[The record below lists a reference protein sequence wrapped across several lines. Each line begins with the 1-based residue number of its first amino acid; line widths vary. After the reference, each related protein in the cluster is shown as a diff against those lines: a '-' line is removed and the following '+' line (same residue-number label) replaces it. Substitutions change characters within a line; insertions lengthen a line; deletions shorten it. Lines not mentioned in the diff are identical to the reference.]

1 MLNFLLILLVGWPAI
16 IVTIIL
22 AVLGLIR
29 HNYRFLVWAAILSFP
44 FSWYLSGFPSIRSP
58 MFLTPVLIFGSAW
71 AMRFEKEMLAWI
83 LAIVFFMSILLLIF
97 ALAAGAG

>member
-22 AVLGLIR
+22 AVIGLVR
-29 HNYRFLVWAAILSFP
+29 RDYRLLVWAAILSFP
-44 FSWYLSGFPSIRSP
+44 FSWYLSGFPLIRSP

-71 AMRFEKEMLAWI
+71 AMRFQKEMLSWI
-83 LAIVFFMSILLLIF
+83 LEIVFFMIIILLIF
-97 ALAAGAG
+97 ALAAGAA